1 MNNYFCSS
9 RWLEQWNQNE
19 HQERQGL
26 SVSQVVSSFDH
37 MLLTRLCDI
46 SSRLFLCIID
56 VGSMVLILSLFLIW
70 EVPEIDFRISHM
82 WGKCSTAVVLVSVWF
97 FCLHREVFWA
107 HTIGILKMILLA
119 RMDLP
124 TALLHSKAPTYLF
137 FFRLNGFPSFSF
149 KESLLPSNTLNPS
162 KGSQICLPELS
173 PSLFTI

>member
-1 MNNYFCSS
+1 MNTKNAKVWVYPK
-9 RWLEQWNQNE
+9 
-19 HQERQGL
+19 L
-26 SVSQVVSSFDH
+26 SALFDH

-56 VGSMVLILSLFLIW
+56 VSSMVLILSLFLIW
-70 EVPEIDFRISHM
+70 EVPGINFRILHM

-97 FCLHREVFWA
+97 FCLQREVFWA
-107 HTIGILKMILLA
+107 HTIGILKMILLV

-137 FFRLNGFPSFSF
+137 FFWLIGFPSFSF
-149 KESLLPSNTLNPS
+149 IESLLPSNTLNPS
-162 KGSQICLPELS
+162 KWSQICLPELS